1 MAIEHSLD
9 REYGCGKNLPF
20 FEVEEVEKLSLVIF
34 IVLRIPVAH
43 LRS

>member
-1 MAIEHSLD
+1 VWKI
-9 REYGCGKNLPF
+9 LPF